1 MCLLP
6 VYKEEFPC
14 WFTHLKNK
22 QVWLHVKR
30 HCWGRSGA
38 EPQWF
43 TLHNLAE
50 MIKCLPPSL
59 LLHSSSN
66 SGHVLKGWLRSR
78 GTTPVVKISFLILHL
93 WEQLANMLCCFSLL
107 KTGESIQTCR
117 TQNITVFFQRSGVV
131 KEAET
136 ITRIPA
142 GVSIWIYR
150 PVSLKGTQ
158 LFFPSLETN
167 VV

>member
-1 MCLLP
+1 MSWCVCFQFTKRSFP
-6 VYKEEFPC
+6 VGLHTAGAGLVQGHNDSPYII
-14 WFTHLKNK
+14 
-22 QVWLHVKR
+22 WL
-30 HCWGRSGA
+30 
-38 EPQWF
+38 
-43 TLHNLAE
+43 
-50 MIKCLPPSL
+50 KCLPPPL

-93 WEQLANMLCCFSLL
+93 CEQLANMLCCFSLL

-117 TQNITVFFQRSGVV
+117 TQNIIVFFQRSEVV

-142 GVSIWIYR
+142 GVSIWIYE